1 MVHLKK
7 GNIPD
12 KMFNKIQLRAGVKV
26 EKEHTDDPKIAKQ
39 IAKAHLSESPDY
51 YKYLKKMEK
60 CMEKHS
66 QKSKFD
72 VMRKE
77 YKRGYV

>member
-12 KMFNKIQLRAGVKV
+12 KMFNRTQLMEGVKV
-26 EKEHTDDPKIAKQ
+26 EKEHTNDPKIAKQ

-51 YKYLKKMEK
+51 YKYLKKMER
-60 CMEKHS
+60 CMKKHT
-66 QKSKFD
+66 KSKFD
-72 VMRKE
+72 VMREE
-77 YKRGYV
+77 YRKGFVK